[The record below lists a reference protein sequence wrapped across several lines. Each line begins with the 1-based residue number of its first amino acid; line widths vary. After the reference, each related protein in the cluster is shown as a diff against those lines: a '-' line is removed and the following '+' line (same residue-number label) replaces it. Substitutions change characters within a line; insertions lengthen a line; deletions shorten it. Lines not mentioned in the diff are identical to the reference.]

1 VGRMLRKGQNGSF
14 TKVIT
19 AEDIRNYADVVG
31 DTNPIHINK
40 EAALAK
46 GFEKQIAHGML
57 VGSLISTTLGTVFPG
72 EGTIYLEQNLKFLKP
87 VYEGEKITIMVMVEE
102 VLQSEKG
109 IYKLQT
115 NAENETGKK
124 VVEGYAVI
132 KYTNST
138 EVKI

>member
-1 VGRMLRKGQNGSF
+1 MLRKGQNGSF

-132 KYTNST
+132 K
-138 EVKI
+138 

>member
-1 VGRMLRKGQNGSF
+1 MLRKGQNGSF

-72 EGTIYLEQNLKFLKP
+72 EGTIYLEQNLKFLTP

>member
-1 VGRMLRKGQNGSF
+1 MLRKGQNGSF

-102 VLQSEKG
+102 VLQSEKES
-109 IYKLQT
+109 INCRQMRKMRL
-115 NAENETGKK
+115 GKK
-124 VVEGYAVI
+124 
-132 KYTNST
+132 
-138 EVKI
+138 

>member
-1 VGRMLRKGQNGSF
+1 MLRKGQNGSF

-115 NAENETGKK
+115 NAENETEKK

>member
-1 VGRMLRKGQNGSF
+1 MLRKGQNGSF

-46 GFEKQIAHGML
+46 GVEKQIAHGML

>member
-1 VGRMLRKGQNGSF
+1 MLRKGQNGSF

>member
-1 VGRMLRKGQNGSF
+1 MLRKGQNGSF

-132 KYTNST
+132 KDTNST